1 MMKQAVC
8 LFVFLLSVFAMLSS
22 CTRETWSPEE
32 TGGGSILFGAS
43 TSYSDSPGTRTEY
56 SGLDGS
62 GASVSSGS
70 SVEQIHWLSS
80 DNIRILSAQATS
92 AYGAGVQYAD
102 YLVTPKDD
110 PQKGGIAPLT
120 SSGSASDAEGLQWG
134 TTFPHV
140 FYAVYPSP
148 QQSDAVSVS
157 LSGDNAVVSASIPAT
172 QTGSWDGDT
181 YKPDMDYAYMWSVAS
196 ASVKGEVPLP
206 FRPLVTVFEVSL
218 LAEDAAMAAK
228 TLTGVRLSSSASGA
242 ALSGSFSATL
252 TPTTAAATPPEV
264 SVADS
269 PAPGTSVEITFPASA
284 GVQLSQTSAKQFTLF
299 ALPVDQSQLTLT
311 LTFSDGTNRL
321 LDFKSASLAA
331 GDNPEGWITLPA
343 CKKAF
348 AYNLGV
354 DSPPAVVGTF
364 DGLVF
369 APGDL
374 YLNGGNPTIAETWDG
389 YSPSSTRNQ
398 TLFSWEYLW
407 KNVLTAGRT
416 GSSFNTAD
424 AATGTIDLPLRGTT
438 YTWRL
443 PTQEEWSSFIG
454 TERAGATVD
463 GVAGRHFASV
473 SLTGSSPF
481 VASGGYSFG
490 MLYFPD
496 NITMSLSFTIEDY
509 DSMMSSSANDI
520 TTAQLE
526 EAIGKGCVYLPC
538 AGMMS
543 NIGVNSSIGASGL
556 SWSGSSSD
564 ASEAF
569 CYYHDGSNLM
579 TNLRQDKSN
588 HYLSVRLVRDAA
600 PAASPASIPFSASR
614 GQVATRTEYAG
625 YDPESGAGVENINW
639 LASDQVRILSAQASS
654 AYGADFHYADYAVTP
669 GAAEATSATIAPLKS
684 DGTAGGNG
692 LQWGTAFPHVFY
704 ALYPSPRQNNTV
716 SIDLSGD
723 GAVLSAEIPA
733 GQDGTMDG
741 SVCKP
746 DMSYAYMYAVKEVN
760 AQETVPLDFQPL
772 VTTLEVTLKASESA
786 ADAVLSSK
794 LLTSVSLS
802 STAGPLSGRFPVTM
816 TSSSVVMPT
825 ASDIISGT
833 NSVSLSGFSV
843 ALSKTEA
850 KSFTLLMLPLDQTD
864 LTLTLGFLDG
874 TSKSLQLKDSGTPIR
889 IAACRKTYI
898 RNISVPF

>member
-1 MMKQAVC
+1 M
-8 LFVFLLSVFAMLSS
+8 FVFLLSVFAMLPS

-70 SVEQIHWLSS
+70 SVEQINWLSS
-80 DNIRILSAQATS
+80 DKIRILSAQATS

-110 PQKGGIAPLT
+110 AQKGGIAPLT
-120 SSGSASDAEGLQWG
+120 SSGSASNAEGLQWG

-228 TLTGVRLSSSASGA
+228 TLTGVRLSSSAGGA

-264 SVADS
+264 SVTDS
-269 PAPGTSVEITFPASA
+269 PAPGTSVGITFPASA

-343 CKKAF
+343 GKKAF

-354 DSPPAVVGTF
+354 DSP
-364 DGLVF
+364 
-369 APGDL
+369 
-374 YLNGGNPTIAETWDG
+374 
-389 YSPSSTRNQ
+389 
-398 TLFSWEYLW
+398 
-407 KNVLTAGRT
+407 
-416 GSSFNTAD
+416 
-424 AATGTIDLPLRGTT
+424 
-438 YTWRL
+438 
-443 PTQEEWSSFIG
+443 
-454 TERAGATVD
+454 
-463 GVAGRHFASV
+463 
-473 SLTGSSPF
+473 
-481 VASGGYSFG
+481 
-490 MLYFPD
+490 
-496 NITMSLSFTIEDY
+496 
-509 DSMMSSSANDI
+509 
-520 TTAQLE
+520 
-526 EAIGKGCVYLPC
+526 
-538 AGMMS
+538 
-543 NIGVNSSIGASGL
+543 
-556 SWSGSSSD
+556 
-564 ASEAF
+564 
-569 CYYHDGSNLM
+569 
-579 TNLRQDKSN
+579 
-588 HYLSVRLVRDAA
+588 

-654 AYGADFHYADYAVTP
+654 AYGAGVHHADYAVTP

-704 ALYPSPRQNNTV
+704 ALYPSSRQNNTV
-716 SIDLSGD
+716 SFDLSGD

-760 AQETVPLDFQPL
+760 AQETVSLDFQPL
-772 VTTLEVTLKASESA
+772 VTTLEVTLKASESV

-825 ASDIISGT
+825 ASDITSGT

-850 KSFTLLMLPLDQTD
+850 KSFTLLMLPLTQTG
-864 LTLTLGFLDG
+864 LTLTLGFSDG
-874 TSKSLQLKDSGTPIR
+874 TSKSLQLKDSGTPIS
-889 IAACRKTYI
+889 ITACRKTYI
-898 RNISVPF
+898 RNISVPFN